1 MKPTYGWYHRD
12 PLTGEHLFHF
22 SRYSRIEVINLVER
36 AWDVIITVVSCD
48 RNTINRRTNETQV
61 LPGTI
66 ASPWVVELLKTHSKT
81 KGRDAHRSQ
90 SLSRCSSVYLDD
102 RESSS
107 SAQTESRIPCTGR
120 VT

>member
-48 RNTINRRTNETQV
+48 RNTINRRTNETQGRMSYLALSPV
-61 LPGTI
+61 PG
-66 ASPWVVELLKTHSKT
+66 SWSF
-81 KGRDAHRSQ
+81 
-90 SLSRCSSVYLDD
+90 
-102 RESSS
+102 
-107 SAQTESRIPCTGR
+107 
-120 VT
+120 